1 MTKVQ
6 NYPSYARMVDDE
18 FEVSAY
24 CDEPL
29 VASLDHLSSIK
40 FAVLA
45 MTRPGLNIAARS
57 CFVKDSD
64 ITLSNLLSN
73 LHSETPI
80 AAAAP
85 PPESA
90 HSQQI
95 NRSLFQRLMYFIFI
109 GIPFAI
115 SIGLLVGI
123 IQFVRTIVNDI
134 ATVFII
140 LCQLH
145 SMSQKNPQLLPP
157 RSTAIDA
164 IINRGVG
171 FYTFRLIDKKLGM
184 LSCLVKPII
193 ALIVKFLTR
202 RLINFFGQIDS
213 VPKPDNDRKMTS
225 LPHDQKSNDL
235 KHD

>member
-145 SMSQKNPQLLPP
+145 SMSQSDIKFY
-157 RSTAIDA
+157 STAIDA

-171 FYTFRLIDKKLGM
+171 FYTFRLIDNKLGM

>member
-80 AAAAP
+80 AAAPP

-145 SMSQKNPQLLPP
+145 SMSQSDIK
-157 RSTAIDA
+157 
-164 IINRGVG
+164 
-171 FYTFRLIDKKLGM
+171 FY
-184 LSCLVKPII
+184 
-193 ALIVKFLTR
+193 
-202 RLINFFGQIDS
+202 
-213 VPKPDNDRKMTS
+213 
-225 LPHDQKSNDL
+225 
-235 KHD
+235 